1 MTTTF
6 PKRVTGVASKLRP
19 STGVQSFALAG
30 GVALAAPLLAFAFL
44 LAFPQFDVT
53 IGSRTG
59 HFYIVSVV
67 ALLSLAMAIATLF
80 AARSVSDSR
89 TFFLAMGFTSL
100 AAIFS
105 AHGLG
110 TSPFFHSHPDPAAA
124 FSLYGGGG
132 GGLTEEV
139 ARLKV
144 VAYSAILSLV
154 VSAAFFAMATVDL
167 PERWDARIHR
177 HRLALVALF
186 TVAVSGH
193 VFVALW
199 HPFAIAWIPMDREP
213 LNYTIGVASTA
224 MLCFAAYRFWQAF
237 RIAMLP
243 LQGAMAVAMLFL
255 VEAQWFML
263 LGDLWRL
270 SWWEYHIVMLA
281 GFLIGAGSLLY
292 QRRITGDL
300 GAIVE
305 GLFLR
310 RQVVGLRHGDPKALG
325 ALGAAVAAKDTETAG
340 HIERVGDLAVDIGQR
355 LRLPT
360 DQLEALR
367 WAGRLH
373 DVGKIGVPNALLR
386 KPGKLTPEEFEI
398 MKQHT
403 VRGWHIA
410 NQSEVLKAVAPIIR
424 AHHERMDGRGYPDA
438 MPGALIPIEARIVA
452 AADVWD
458 ALTSDRPYRAG
469 MPAANAA
476 EILVNDAGEHLDPAC
491 IAELF
496 RSLDLQHPLR
506 ELEAR
511 IRDFEREA
519 HRRAA

>member
-1 MTTTF
+1 M
-6 PKRVTGVASKLRP
+6 
-19 STGVQSFALAG
+19 
-30 GVALAAPLLAFAFL
+30 LAFAFL
-44 LAFPQFDVT
+44 LAFPQFDIT
-53 IGSRTG
+53 IGSGTG
-59 HFYIVSVV
+59 HFYIVSAV
-67 ALLSLAMAIATLF
+67 ALLALAMAIATLF

-89 TFFLAMGFTSL
+89 TFFLAMGFISL
-100 AAIFS
+100 AAIFT

-110 TSPFFHSHPDPAAA
+110 TSPLFHIHGNPADA
-124 FSLYGGGG
+124 FAQYGGATGG
-132 GGLTEEV
+132 GELTEDA
-139 ARLKV
+139 ARLRV

-154 VSAAFFAMATVDL
+154 VSSMFFAFATVDL
-167 PERWDARIHR
+167 PERWDERIHR
-177 HRLALVALF
+177 FRLALVALL

-199 HPFAIAWIPMDREP
+199 HPHTLAWIPKNQEP
-213 LNYTIGVASTA
+213 INYSIGAFSTA
-224 MLCFAAYRFWQAF
+224 LLCFAAWRFWQAF

-243 LQGAMAVAMLFL
+243 IQGAMAVAMVFL

-263 LGDLWRL
+263 LGDPWRL
-270 SWWEYHIVMLA
+270 TWWEYHIVMLA

-300 GAIVE
+300 GAIFE

-310 RQVVGLRHGDPKALG
+310 RQVMGLRHGDPKALG

-340 HIERVGDLAVDIGQR
+340 HIERVGDLAVDIGKR
-355 LRLPT
+355 LWLPT
-360 DQLEALR
+360 DQLESLR

-386 KPGKLTPEEFEI
+386 KPGKLTPEEFDI

-424 AHHERMDGRGYPDA
+424 AHHERMDGRGYPDGI
-438 MPGALIPIEARIVA
+438 PGALIPIEARIVA

-469 MPAANAA
+469 MSSGEAA
-476 EILVNDAGEHLDPAC
+476 EIMVNDAGEHLDPAC

-511 IRDFEREA
+511 MRDFARETP
-519 HRRAA
+519 HRAA